1 MNPWTNDLLVS
12 LFDTISGDIG
22 DSIWTGKG
30 FVGNATIGND
40 NVGWWFAIIG
50 VPTPPDAAVIIWLVL
65 VFFLAA
71 VKLLAV
77 VDADGGFLIA
87 LRDVVVV
94 VVEDPDIV
102 SVVADV
108 EEEES
113 DVVVEWLWFDCGGDV
128 IICLV
133 FCSRLAKSLLVSG
146 CGKLLNAKL
155 GNEVTCRKNGENQVR
170 FFIFILY

>member
-1 MNPWTNDLLVS
+1 M
-12 LFDTISGDIG
+12 
-22 DSIWTGKG
+22 
-30 FVGNATIGND
+30 
-40 NVGWWFAIIG
+40 
-50 VPTPPDAAVIIWLVL
+50 

-94 VVEDPDIV
+94 VEDPDIV

-113 DVVVEWLWFDCGGDV
+113 DVVVE
-128 IICLV
+128 
-133 FCSRLAKSLLVSG
+133 
-146 CGKLLNAKL
+146 
-155 GNEVTCRKNGENQVR
+155 
-170 FFIFILY
+170 